1 MKTFDSTNKKRGIK
15 MFYAII
21 MLVVSLFIALFAVQ
35 NSVLVNVQFLSY
47 KFEANL
53 VIVIL
58 VSLFSGAILSSIW
71 TLKIKAQNYLKY
83 KKLEDTVLVKDKKIT
98 KLEEELKTLKAT
110 ALSRVDN
117 TLEEKEDEKLNKI

>member
-1 MKTFDSTNKKRGIK
+1 